1 MPSTPTTRNRL
12 EKQATGENFNT
23 WGTTFNGGGGSDS
36 LDDALDGIAA
46 YSLSGS
52 KTLTSTNYVANEAR
66 MRVQNIT
73 GGTGGTVTIP
83 TVEKAYL
90 VRNASSGNVTFS
102 NGASSLAIAA
112 GNVEWVFTNGTDIY
126 RARTLDYGSDLLS
139 TTGTPTVGAHLTTK
153 TYVDAQIAAAVLD
166 PLGGL
171 GTGVGDFLTTP
182 SSANLATAVTDET
195 GSGSLVFANSP
206 TLVTPALGTPSGG
219 VLTNC
224 TGLPVG
230 SVTGLGSGVAAWLAS
245 PTSANLATAVT
256 GETGTAGGLVFSV
269 SPAFTGTPTA
279 PTASPGTNTTQIAT
293 TAFVSAAVSAAGGG
307 SVTSVNASG
316 GTTGLSF
323 TGGPVTTSGTLTLTG
338 TLAVAN
344 GGSGVTTST
353 GTGNN
358 VLSASPTFT
367 GVVGFAAGSA
377 AAPSIMFSADTDSGI
392 YSLGANQ
399 IGFSV
404 GGAYAAGIDSTGLSS
419 PVLTVTTAFR
429 AANGS
434 AATPSI
440 SLSGD
445 TDTGLF
451 SIGANQLGIATGG
464 TQRLAISTTA
474 ITSTLPVLVPNGT
487 AGAPSIAFSSDTDT
501 GFFLDSGFVKLA
513 VGGVQAI
520 TFNSSDGLSVG
531 SLVVDGT
538 NPVRIDGD
546 AAPASASATAAQAGI
561 MRVDTNYIYVSTGTN
576 TWKRVAIATW

>member
-102 NGASSLAIAA
+102 NGASSLAIAS
-112 GNVEWVFTNGTDIY
+112 GNVEWVFTNGTDLY
-126 RARTLDYGSDLLS
+126 RARTLDYGTDLLS
-139 TTGTPTVGAHLTTK
+139 TTGTPTVGAHLANK

-279 PTASPGTNTTQIAT
+279 PTATPGTNTTQIAT

-338 TLAVAN
+338 TLAVTN
-344 GGSGVTTST
+344 GGTGVATST
-353 GTGNN
+353 GTGSV

-367 GVVGFAAGSA
+367 GSVLYGNGTLANPAIAFSGDTNTGLYWV
-377 AAPSIMFSADTDSGI
+377 SADTFSAVCGGNVSATFTDGRITCGI
-392 YSLGANQ
+392 VRATSNFFAADGTAADN
-399 IGFSV
+399 
-404 GGAYAAGIDSTGLSS
+404 AYTFAS
-419 PVLTVTTAFR
+419 
-429 AANGS
+429 
-434 AATPSI
+434 
-440 SLSGD
+440 D

-451 SIGANQLGIATGG
+451 RIGANQLGIATAG
-464 TQRLAISTTA
+464 TQRLAVSTTA
-474 ITSTLPVLVPNGT
+474 VTSTLPILAPAGT
-487 AGAPSIAFSSDTDT
+487 VGAPSISFSGDTDT
-501 GFFLDSGFVKLA
+501 GIFSAAANTIGVVCGGFD
-513 VGGVQAI
+513 AI
-520 TFNSSDGLSVG
+520 TISSASSIFPGAINVSGLAQCG
-531 SLVVDGT
+531 SL
-538 NPVRIDGD
+538 RINT
-546 AAPASASATAAQAGI
+546 APSTATAVASTHKVAVNINGTTYYLL
-561 MRVDTNYIYVSTGTN
+561 MTNVP
-576 TWKRVAIATW
+576 